1 MCDAIA
7 TDESRRRAHFGIAD
21 GLYHR
26 GSTRLRRRERWGC
39 PFALNGPFKELM
51 TGSLKDGHI
60 HVWFHLIIG
69 PPVDRFDPLNDP
81 IFLLLGNAM
90 A

>member
-1 MCDAIA
+1 
-7 TDESRRRAHFGIAD
+7 
-21 GLYHR
+21 
-26 GSTRLRRRERWGC
+26 
-39 PFALNGPFKELM
+39 M

-69 PPVDRFDPLNDP
+69 PPVDRFDPLNEP
-81 IFLLLGNAM
+81 IFLLLGNGM